1 MLKSSTIWLGLFAS
15 IATVL
20 IVLMGNFGLFKLMI
34 MFLIMSNKE
43 IINSYKKYGKFKV
56 IKNCFSYNSGNN
68 KYFLNKNKI
77 LSLLKKYFI
86 NDFA

>member
-34 MFLIMSNKE
+34 LFLIMSIVLWTVFAEEVRIEKRDKALSECNVKL
-43 IINSYKKYGKFKV
+43 SKCKK
-56 IKNCFSYNSGNN
+56 
-68 KYFLNKNKI
+68 
-77 LSLLKKYFI
+77 
-86 NDFA
+86 

>member
-34 MFLIMSNKE
+34 MFLIMSIVLWTVFAEEVRIEKRDKALSECNVKL
-43 IINSYKKYGKFKV
+43 SKCKK
-56 IKNCFSYNSGNN
+56 
-68 KYFLNKNKI
+68 
-77 LSLLKKYFI
+77 
-86 NDFA
+86 